1 MKTESEASTSAE
13 AEKKGTHNT
22 QHTHH
27 PLSLSLSLFHSLCS
41 LCLRVLTAAFSFF
54 RGTGKRREERGKE
67 RGGTKEIAKN
77 QKVTQEITEENCH
90 TQKTHSK
97 EVEIETTLYPLSTFN
112 IFCLHQTV
120 LVEQ

>member
-1 MKTESEASTSAE
+1 METESETATSAE
-13 AEKKGTHNT
+13 VEKKGNT
-22 QHTHH
+22 PTFIITYI
-27 PLSLSLSLFHSLCS
+27 SLLIYSLCS
-41 LCLRVLTAAFSFF
+41 LLLCVYIERESLFLH
-54 RGTGKRREERGKE
+54 RGTRKRRERGKE